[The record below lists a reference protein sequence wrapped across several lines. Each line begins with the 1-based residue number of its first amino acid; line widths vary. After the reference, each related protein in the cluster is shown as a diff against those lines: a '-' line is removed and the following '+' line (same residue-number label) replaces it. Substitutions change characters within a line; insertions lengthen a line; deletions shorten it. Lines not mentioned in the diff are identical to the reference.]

1 MIGGF
6 SISNSNNNKK
16 YVTSSSRV
24 ETVSGSNQPALK
36 QINIIYRSDFS
47 NDADGFN
54 FTIDGSVEGG
64 VSAAG
69 KDGLLKCT
77 LGSQTA
83 SQGESIAFK
92 NSGIAV
98 SVPNGSDVK
107 MTFLYYFPSTK
118 EIIIGKSAL
127 IETANIADS
136 ISGEFDD
143 VQGDVVEDSLQDV
156 WHRYNTTITT
166 SGLVTEVPK
175 INITGGSVGNNASE
189 GDIVYIKDM
198 VIWYE
203 T

>member
-6 SISNSNNNKK
+6 SISNSNYNKK

-36 QINIIYRSDFS
+36 QINIVYRSDFS

-54 FTIDGSVEGG
+54 FTVDGSVEGG

-69 KDGLLKCT
+69 RDGLLKCT
-77 LGSQTA
+77 LGALTISL
-83 SQGESIAFK
+83 GESITFK
-92 NSGIAV
+92 NSGITV
-98 SVPNGSDVK
+98 SVPNDSDVE
-107 MTFLYYFPSTK
+107 MTFLYYFPSTNK
-118 EIIIGKSAL
+118 G
-127 IETANIADS
+127 ADS
-136 ISGEFDD
+136 ISGEFDN
-143 VQGDVVEDSLQDV
+143 VEGDVVEDTSQNV
-156 WHRYNTTITT
+156 WNRYITTITT
-166 SGLVTEVPK
+166 SGAVTEVPK
-175 INITGGSVGNNASE
+175 INVTGGSLGNDASA